1 MDSTSRALKH
11 TFAAKLALCKIDV
24 CEIVLHG
31 NRAVRA
37 GLRTFAAT
45 DAGCLTCLASNSAL
59 VLIDTRDEN
68 PHIARSFCT
77 EFDDILRAGL
87 HACSAGGALVLV
99 NLRKP
104 SLRIHVNSVEL
115 AGCHAVTAAKTAV
128 GATRVTAVERS
139 LHAARLH
146 PVVSRSLRTVFA

>member
-1 MDSTSRALKH
+1 MDSTCRALKH
-11 TFAAKLALCKIDV
+11 TFAAKLALGEVDIRQ
-24 CEIVLHG
+24 IVFDR

-37 GLRTFAAT
+37 DLRTFAAT
-45 DAGCLTCLASNSAL
+45 DAGCFASLASDSAL
-59 VLIDTRDEN
+59 VLVYAGNEH
-68 PHIARSFCT
+68 PHIARTLCT

-104 SLRIHVNSVEL
+104 SLRIHVNSIEL

-139 LHAARLH
+139 TRPAS
-146 PVVSRSLRTVFA
+146 VG